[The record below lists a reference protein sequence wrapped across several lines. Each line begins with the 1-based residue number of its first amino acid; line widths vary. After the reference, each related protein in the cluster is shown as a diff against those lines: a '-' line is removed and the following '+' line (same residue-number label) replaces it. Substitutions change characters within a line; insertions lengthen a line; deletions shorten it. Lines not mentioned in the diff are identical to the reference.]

1 MTRRTGAA
9 ATRTV
14 DNFTAYRFAVV
25 LLVLAVAGGAV
36 GSVEGLLHAGSWA
49 EPSYLQW
56 TLPVAVDVFLVGT
69 ALATLMLRER
79 RAYWAAGLCAL
90 VTLALVAFSASVNYA
105 YVLSITEPGTVE
117 HAWGPWIKG
126 SMPVLLLAALEII
139 AALTSTRNNRAN
151 SPLNREKAKVK
162 KLQRELREL
171 KDASKPPRQ
180 SRAEQKADRPSRS
193 EQKTDESWPIGLLQV
208 RPPVFEGQ
216 VFPPEPIGSREP

>member
-9 ATRTV
+9 ATRSV
-14 DNFTAYRFAVV
+14 DNFTAYRLAVV
-25 LLVLAVAGGAV
+25 LLSLAVAGGAV

-49 EPSYLQW
+49 EPAWLQW

-79 RAYWAAGLCAL
+79 RAYWSAGLCAV
-90 VTLALVAFSASVNYA
+90 VTLALVAFSASVNYT

-117 HAWGPWIKG
+117 HSWGPLIKG

-151 SPLNREKAKVK
+151 SPLNRANAKVK
-162 KLQRELREL
+162 AAKAEVAALRKELRSRNPIAPQAQTVTL
-171 KDASKPPRQ
+171 TASRPQDAL
-180 SRAEQKADRPSRS
+180 ALFNED
-193 EQKTDESWPIGLLQV
+193 
-208 RPPVFEGQ
+208 
-216 VFPPEPIGSREP
+216 PEVTHG

>member
-9 ATRTV
+9 AARTV

-25 LLVLAVAGGAV
+25 LLSLAVAGGAV

-79 RAYWAAGLCAL
+79 RAYWSAGLCAI

-151 SPLNREKAKVK
+151 SPMNRMKAK
-162 KLQRELREL
+162 LA
-171 KDASKPPRQ
+171 ASKAREAALKKQLGIRPVPRLKKQ
-180 SRAEQKADRPSRS
+180 ADTVTVEGPVDG
-193 EQKTDESWPIGLLQV
+193 EV
-208 RPPVFEGQ
+208 R
-216 VFPPEPIGSREP
+216 FPTALPGMEHADA